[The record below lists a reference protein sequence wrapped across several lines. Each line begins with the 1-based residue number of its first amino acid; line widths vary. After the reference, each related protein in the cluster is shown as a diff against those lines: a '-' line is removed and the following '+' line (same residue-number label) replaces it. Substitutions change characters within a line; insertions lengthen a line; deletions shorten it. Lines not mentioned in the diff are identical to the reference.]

1 MWCARCLIG
10 DCACDLDYE
19 PQGFVPAD
27 ELAETL
33 MKMHRAD
40 LQPAITTV
48 DGTAHCRMCVIRLH
62 GVEVPRRTGVL
73 LGVVTVSAT

>member
-10 DCACDLDYE
+10 DCACDLAYE

-33 MKMHRAD
+33 MLMHRAD
-40 LQPAITTV
+40 LQPAITV
-48 DGTAHCRMCVIRLH
+48 IDGTAHCRSCAVKLH
-62 GVEVPRRTGVL
+62 GVDASR
-73 LGVVTVSAT
+73 